1 VTATGTTR
9 AAAPTPTA
17 THTVT
22 VIPGDG
28 IGPELVESALAVLG
42 AVTARTAFRLD
53 YRTVEGGAGAYL
65 ANGTALTDDGIAAVA
80 TADATLKGPVGL
92 PDVRYPD
99 GTEAG
104 LLGGILRNGLD
115 LYANVRPITLLP
127 GVESRLRAEAGE
139 IDYVIVRENTE
150 GLYASRGKGVGNRAA
165 MSDTL
170 LVTRNG
176 CERVARYA
184 FELALRRGGAP
195 ADGVHRV
202 TCVDKAN
209 VLRSMH
215 FFRSVFL
222 EVAAEYPEVEA
233 ECRYVDAA
241 AQALCLE
248 PEHFDVIVTES
259 MFGDILS
266 DLGGATVGGIA
277 FCPGGNIGDSCAYFE
292 PIHGSVPGIAGQ
304 GRANPISQI
313 LAAAMMLDHLGH
325 PAEGDAV
332 RRAVRDAVAAGAIR
346 TRRDGSAVGGTDA
359 VTQAVVARL
368 DDLAAAGGSSA
379 TPE

>member
-1 VTATGTTR
+1 VS
-9 AAAPTPTA
+9 AP
-17 THTVT
+17 
-22 VIPGDG
+22 
-28 IGPELVESALAVLG
+28 
-42 AVTARTAFRLD
+42 
-53 YRTVEGGAGAYL
+53 
-65 ANGTALTDDGIAAVA
+65 GTALGEAGIAAVA

-92 PDVRYPD
+92 PEVRHPD

-115 LYANVRPITLLP
+115 LYANVRPIALLP
-127 GVESRLRAEAGE
+127 GVESRLRAEPGE

-150 GLYASRGKGVGNRAA
+150 GLYASRGKGVGARDA
-165 MSDTL
+165 MADTL
-170 LVTRNG
+170 LVTRHG

-184 FELALRRGGAP
+184 FELARRRGGAP
-195 ADGVHRV
+195 ADGVSRV

-222 EVAAEYPEVEA
+222 DVAADHPDIEA
-233 ECRYVDAA
+233 ECRYVDAM
-241 AQALCLE
+241 AQALCLQ

-277 FCPGGNIGDSCAYFE
+277 FCPGANIGDSRAYFE
-292 PIHGSVPGIAGQ
+292 PIHGSAPGIAGQ

-313 LAAAMMLDHLGH
+313 LAAALMLDHLGH

-332 RRAVRDAVAAGAIR
+332 RGAVRDALAAGAVR
-346 TRRDGSAVGGTDA
+346 TRRDGSAIGGTTA
-359 VTQAVVARL
+359 VTAAVVEAVAARL
-368 DDLAAAGGSSA
+368 TAN
-379 TPE
+379 

>member
-1 VTATGTTR
+1 VTSRTT
-9 AAAPTPTA
+9 
-17 THTVT
+17 THTVA
-22 VIPGDG
+22 VVPGDG
-28 IGPELVESALAVLG
+28 IGPELVESALAVLH
-42 AVTARTAFRLD
+42 AVTARAPFALE
-53 YRTVEGGAGAYL
+53 YRTVEGGARAYL
-65 ANGTALTDDGIAAVA
+65 ANGTAMTEDAISTVAA
-80 TADATLKGPVGL
+80 ADATLKGPVGL
-92 PDVRYPD
+92 PDVRLPD

-115 LYANVRPITLLP
+115 LFANVRPITLLP
-127 GVESRLRAEAGE
+127 GVESRLRVEPGE

-150 GLYASRGKGVGNRAA
+150 GLYASRGKGVGNRNA
-165 MSDTL
+165 MADTL

-176 CERVARYA
+176 CERVARFA
-184 FELALRRGGAP
+184 FELALRRDGAP
-195 ADGVHRV
+195 GDGVRRV

-222 EVAAEYPEVEA
+222 EVAAEYPDVEA
-233 ECRYVDAA
+233 ECRYVDAT

-292 PIHGSVPGIAGQ
+292 PIHGSAPGIAGQ
-304 GRANPISQI
+304 DRANPISQI
-313 LAAAMMLDHLGH
+313 LAAALMLDHLGH
-325 PAEGDAV
+325 REEGDVVRAAV
-332 RRAVRDAVAAGAIR
+332 RAALAAGEIR
-346 TRRDGSAVGGTDA
+346 TRRDGSAIGGTTS
-359 VTQAVVARL
+359 VTKAVVARV
-368 DDLAAAGGSSA
+368 SA
-379 TPE
+379 